1 MSTFEA
7 ESSDLSIVKNDFNA
21 RQEARLQRI
30 EELVSQEVVVG
41 LLKEAIDCLNKLIQ
55 SIPPV
60 DKPEVI
66 LDESIPTEEV
76 KMIAIK

>member
-30 EELVSQEVVVG
+30 EELVSQEVVVCQETFT
-41 LLKEAIDCLNKLIQ
+41 L
-55 SIPPV
+55 
-60 DKPEVI
+60 
-66 LDESIPTEEV
+66 
-76 KMIAIK
+76 